1 MNVIVHISACVETLS
16 PTPNILLF
24 TIIGNQTLFH
34 TFFNQYPSIHGEE
47 ASYVM
52 NSDERHFPV
61 SLIAAAPTGNGVGLE
76 LVLIALDFILLT
88 RSQSMGMHC

>member
-1 MNVIVHISACVETLS
+1 
-16 PTPNILLF
+16 
-24 TIIGNQTLFH
+24 
-34 TFFNQYPSIHGEE
+34 
-47 ASYVM
+47 M
-52 NSDERHFPV
+52 NSDERYFPV